1 MSEAEEKTERMKIAA
16 SDFEYLAQ
24 QLAQRHS

>member
-1 MSEAEEKTERMKIAA
+1 MSEAEEKTERVKIAS

-24 QLAQRHS
+24 QLAQKH